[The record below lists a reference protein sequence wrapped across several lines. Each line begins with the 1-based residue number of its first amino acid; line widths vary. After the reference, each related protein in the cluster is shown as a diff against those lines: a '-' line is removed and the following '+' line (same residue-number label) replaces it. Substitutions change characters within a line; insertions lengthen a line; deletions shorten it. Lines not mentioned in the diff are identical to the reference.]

1 MLFEDRLIETHDQRS
16 AKLWEKRAQ
25 EWKDIQARLSKK
37 LGVHPS
43 DLSFSSGDAY
53 NTKVQEHQLLNKA
66 ALIHE
71 KFGKFHWLMSL
82 RGFNSNYVRVGHEFA
97 GLFCRVRE
105 PILPSHELIVKPKNT
120 TEDLYLGQDRTT
132 SRSLSRSGW
141 QQDQMFAK
149 KREKAQARIKEF
161 FPHVKQNL
169 YELREN
175 ALVIQ
180 GTPLF
185 EDIVS
190 SGGTTQEGDDEE
202 DFIDGGEEP
211 HENDEEGTSREVGEP
226 VGSGP
231 PRLELS
237 TSRMVFECFHGQSS
251 TSSLFFHNCGST
263 ALFFQWQFEDSLS
276 SSPPCLQIRAM
287 QLCSQLTTTL
297 V

>member
-1 MLFEDRLIETHDQRS
+1 VIGESIDIGTHTLTMPSLSVLKNAEAEANPVKTLVTLPQSVALARNSYRKPLTGNSDTNAPPLTSVKRNEKDQILDWSILGSVDDFTKIDRIKNPDAYTEKTRKVSVGPTTAVTPIALSPWMELQKAKKAEKAKNKRRLRNMLFEDRLIETHDQRS

-149 KREKAQARIKEF
+149 K
-161 FPHVKQNL
+161 
-169 YELREN
+169 
-175 ALVIQ
+175 
-180 GTPLF
+180 T
-185 EDIVS
+185 
-190 SGGTTQEGDDEE
+190 
-202 DFIDGGEEP
+202 
-211 HENDEEGTSREVGEP
+211 
-226 VGSGP
+226 
-231 PRLELS
+231 
-237 TSRMVFECFHGQSS
+237 
-251 TSSLFFHNCGST
+251 
-263 ALFFQWQFEDSLS
+263 
-276 SSPPCLQIRAM
+276 
-287 QLCSQLTTTL
+287 
-297 V
+297 